1 MERAEILDNLKVM
14 IGEYVDD
21 EGKKKLEN
29 ITDETDFVNDINL
42 DSIDMVDI
50 VIKAEN
56 EYGIEIKNETIAKL
70 NTVGK
75 CLDVIQARLAEKE
88 IK

>member
-1 MERAEILDNLKVM
+1 MDRAEILDNLKLM

-29 ITDETDFVNDINL
+29 ITDETDFVHDINL

-75 CLDVIQARLAEKE
+75 CLDVIQARLSEKE
-88 IK
+88 TK